1 MVEQP
6 LEARETIMG
15 EKCDLLRQMESDL
28 ALDRPF
34 IKGVTNQIKNCW
46 HFSTDGNSVDRMFD
60 DSLDFKSGMNR
71 IFVVLR
77 NYDVI
82 ILAFTLMDTH
92 LHFVLYGAL
101 DQCNGFM
108 HDYLKRTSRY
118 ISVRHGERKKLANLP
133 VHYQVVDNEYYL
145 KTVIC
150 YVIKNA
156 PVGGIPYNGWDYP
169 WSSGPLY
176 FRCNDCWTSPKWEVE
191 MLKENVKKLS
201 GMRVKERISFL
212 NSNED
217 FFEEDAVLIDGM
229 VFPGEYVNYRAVER
243 LYKTHRSF
251 CYFMSITKE
260 EDVDSRDGLLS
271 MLTIPIQELRQ
282 HRKELCVKIYG
293 TESVRSL
300 NVSQRLKLA
309 KILKSKFNCSSKHI
323 ARACGLMYEEV
334 KGLLK

>member
-1 MVEQP
+1 M
-6 LEARETIMG
+6 ASWAW
-15 EKCDLLRQMESDL
+15 KNWLLRS
-28 ALDRPF
+28 
-34 IKGVTNQIKNCW
+34 
-46 HFSTDGNSVDRMFD
+46 
-60 DSLDFKSGMNR
+60 
-71 IFVVLR
+71 
-77 NYDVI
+77 YDVI

-176 FRCNDCWTSPKWEVE
+176 FRCN
-191 MLKENVKKLS
+191 
-201 GMRVKERISFL
+201 
-212 NSNED
+212 
-217 FFEEDAVLIDGM
+217 EDAVFIDGM
-229 VFPGEYVNYRAVER
+229 VFPGEYVNYRDDER